1 VKDLLDPSQARDDF
15 VVLIFACLSAD
26 MAFFI
31 LNFYPTSLILLS
43 REFPRGWQV
52 RENKSDKV
60 EIFAESRDDDRKAGN
75 V

>member
-1 VKDLLDPSQARDDF
+1 
-15 VVLIFACLSAD
+15 